1 MIAIYFFVLIL
12 TIWKGSAAVVVSVIM
27 FTSGEVF
34 LHALNC
40 SSSSS
45 TGVLCYTFSKTAPNS
60 ELSKIQCH
68 KLPFAGHF
76 PLSLPWL
83 KHSYFAVIKVLKGPT
98 SADRQAGNKCRLSMT
113 MTILSTNTHTH
124 TLISYVFVLLSLP
137 RNWGGQVATNYVC
150 VNSGSE
156 SRGGPHLS

>member
-12 TIWKGSAAVVVSVIM
+12 TIWKGSAAAAVVSVIM

-45 TGVLCYTFSKTAPNS
+45 TGVLCYTLSKTAPNS
-60 ELSKIQCH
+60 ELSKIQRH

-83 KHSYFAVIKVLKGPT
+83 KHSYFVVIKVLKGPT
-98 SADRQAGNKCRLSMT
+98 SADRQAGRQQMPIVND
-113 MTILSTNTHTH
+113 NDH
-124 TLISYVFVLLSLP
+124 FV
-137 RNWGGQVATNYVC
+137 N
-150 VNSGSE
+150 
-156 SRGGPHLS
+156 